1 MGAVEVVAA
10 VIERHGRI
18 LITRRLDG
26 AHLGGL
32 WEFPG
37 GKRRA
42 GESPEE
48 ALEREIREELDT
60 TVAVGGLV
68 EAVDWAYPD
77 QRVRLLFYRC
87 TIHGE
92 PRPMEGQEMA
102 WVMPADLTAYDFP
115 PADAVLVM
123 RLGRD

>member
-68 EAVDWAYPD
+68 EAVDCAYPD